1 MFTIISSDYSDLS
14 TKPQVAGAAMYRF
27 GDILNGVS
35 E

>member
-1 MFTIISSDYSDLS
+1 MFTIISGDYSDLS
-14 TKPQVAGAAMYRF
+14 TKPLVAGVAMYRF